1 MKIAVVA
8 ATGRG
13 GITALAELIRRGHD
27 VVAIARDTS
36 KLPDNLP
43 ANVTVIQDDL
53 SDVAR
58 LACIIRGTDA
68 VISAVGA
75 PRDNL
80 NADTDILV
88 STSAQVIEATRIS
101 DVPRLMVVGGCG
113 SLLYR
118 DGLKV
123 VDSDVWPKFLIPI
136 ALSHMKLLT
145 ALRESPLNWTY
156 VSPPL
161 MIDLGE
167 RTGTYRSG
175 NDELIV
181 DKDGKSWISFEDY
194 AIALIDELE
203 SPKHERARFSVGY

>member
-13 GITALAELIRRGHD
+13 GSTALAELIHRGHD

-36 KLPDNLP
+36 KLPKNLP
-43 ANVTVIQDDL
+43 ANVTVVKDDL
-53 SDVAR
+53 SDEAR
-58 LACIIRGTDA
+58 LAAIIRGTDA

-75 PRDNL
+75 PRDN
-80 NADTDILV
+80 ADTDTDILV
-88 STSAQVIEATRIS
+88 STSAQVIDAVRIS
-101 DVPRLMVVGGCG
+101 GVPRLLVVGGCG
-113 SLLYR
+113 SLWYK
-118 DGLKV
+118 DELKV
-123 VDSDVWPKFLIPI
+123 VDSDVWPEFLVPI

-145 ALRESPLNWTY
+145 ALRESSLNWTY

-175 NDELIV
+175 SDELVV
-181 DKDGKSWISFEDY
+181 DKNGKSWISFEDY
-194 AIALIDELE
+194 AIALVDELE
-203 SPKHERARFSVGY
+203 SPKHERERFSVGY